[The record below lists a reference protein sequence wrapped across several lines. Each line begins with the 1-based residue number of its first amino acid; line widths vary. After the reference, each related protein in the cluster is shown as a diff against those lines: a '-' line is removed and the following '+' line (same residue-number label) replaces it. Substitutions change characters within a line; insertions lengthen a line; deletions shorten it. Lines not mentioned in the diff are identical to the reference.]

1 MKNTLIIFIFLISFI
16 TQACADN
23 KTAINSINK
32 KVANIEKTKTELNV
46 LELKLQT
53 GEFEPS
59 PPEVKYFYKPENMEL
74 VSLQVSAGHETF
86 VIQYTYYYSDNKLI
100 MYLKE
105 TLHHPDSPPK
115 QAIIYNNDKILW
127 KNIDSPVYDNSK
139 AIELFKLNMQALKSF
154 SKY

>member
-1 MKNTLIIFIFLISFI
+1 MRNTLITFILCLTFI

-23 KTAINSINK
+23 KSEIKNINDN
-32 KVANIEKTKTELNV
+32 VANIEKSKNTLNV

-53 GEFEPS
+53 GEFEAS
-59 PPEVKYFYKPENMEL
+59 PPELKYFYKPDNMEIVAL
-74 VSLQVSAGHETF
+74 EVSAGHETF
-86 VIQYTYYYSDNKLI
+86 VIKYTYYFNNNKVI
-100 MYLKE
+100 KYLKE

-127 KNIDSPVYDNSK
+127 KNTDEPVYDAKK